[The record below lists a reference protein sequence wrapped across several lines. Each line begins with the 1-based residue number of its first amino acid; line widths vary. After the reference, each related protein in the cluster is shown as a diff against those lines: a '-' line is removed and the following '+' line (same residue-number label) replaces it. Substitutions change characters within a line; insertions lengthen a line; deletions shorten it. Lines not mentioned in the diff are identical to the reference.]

1 MTTIEHAFI
10 AGARTTDPGA
20 TTFPSI
26 DPATEKVI
34 AQIARTSPE
43 QVDVAVQAA
52 ATAQREWAGRSA
64 DGRASALWRWGE
76 LILAA
81 RDELAQLDT
90 YDIGRPISDSTND
103 PAACARAARYWAGMA
118 EQIRGDQLP
127 TAPGHLSY
135 TVREPIGVVAIILPW
150 NGPMLSLCNRVA
162 PALACGDGVV
172 VKPSE
177 WSPMSAGLLAELAVE
192 AGMPAGLL
200 NVVLGDGH
208 VGAALVEHRDVGGV
222 SFTGSVA
229 TGRAIARAAAG
240 KTITMEM
247 GGKSANI
254 VFADADLETAVD
266 AAVWGVFANT
276 GQVCCAGTRLIV
288 ERSIADDFVARVAER
303 SARLRV
309 GNPLDPHTQLGPV
322 ASKAQYDR
330 VTRYLGDAVSG
341 GARMATGGGRPADAG
356 QVGYY
361 IAPTVVCD
369 VNPAS
374 SIVGEEIFGP
384 VLTVQQFYDEAEA
397 VGLANDSRYGLA
409 ANIWTENSG
418 RMLRVADRLEVGTV
432 WGNTSRVMD
441 PALPFG
447 GFKDSG
453 VGNAYGDAAVQGLT
467 RLKRVSVRYETDAP
481 VPRWPR

>member
-1 MTTIEHAFI
+1 
-10 AGARTTDPGA
+10 
-20 TTFPSI
+20 
-26 DPATEKVI
+26 
-34 AQIARTSPE
+34 
-43 QVDVAVQAA
+43 
-52 ATAQREWAGRSA
+52 
-64 DGRASALWRWGE
+64 
-76 LILAA
+76 
-81 RDELAQLDT
+81 
-90 YDIGRPISDSTND
+90 
-103 PAACARAARYWAGMA
+103 
-118 EQIRGDQLP
+118 
-127 TAPGHLSY
+127 
-135 TVREPIGVVAIILPW
+135 
-150 NGPMLSLCNRVA
+150 MLSLCNRVA

>member
-1 MTTIEHAFI
+1 MTAVERAFI
-10 AGARTTDPGA
+10 GGERVQDTGAA
-20 TTFPSI
+20 TFASI

-34 AQIARTSPE
+34 AQVAQTSHE
-43 QVDVAVQAA
+43 QVDAAVQTA
-52 ATAQREWAGRSA
+52 ATAQREWARRSV
-64 DGRASALWRWGE
+64 DSRASTLWRWGE

-81 RDELAQLDT
+81 GDELAQLDT

-103 PAACARAARYWAGMA
+103 PAACARATRYWAGMA

-162 PALACGDGVV
+162 PALACGNGVV

-177 WSPMSAGLLAELAVE
+177 WSPMSAGLLAELALD
-192 AGMPAGLL
+192 AGLPAGLL
-200 NVVLGDGH
+200 NVVLGDGR

-229 TGRAIARAAAG
+229 TGRTIARAAAG
-240 KTITMEM
+240 KTITMEL

-254 VFADADLETAVD
+254 VFADADLETAID

-288 ERSIADDFVARVAER
+288 ERSIADEFVTNVAQR
-303 SARLRV
+303 SVLLRV
-309 GNPLDPHTQLGPV
+309 GDPLDPQTQLGPV
-322 ASKAQYDR
+322 ASKTQYDR
-330 VTRYLGDAVSG
+330 VNRYLDDAVSG

-356 QVGYY
+356 EVGYY

-369 VNPAS
+369 AAPGS
-374 SIVGEEIFGP
+374 GIVREEIFGP
-384 VLTVQQFYDEAEA
+384 VLAVQQFEDEAEA

-409 ANIWTENSG
+409 ANIWTENAG
-418 RMLRVADRLEVGTV
+418 RMLRVADQLEVGTV

-453 VGNAYGDAAVQGLT
+453 VGNAYGDAAVEGLT
-467 RLKRVSVRYETDAP
+467 RLKRVSVRYGTDTP